1 MNPCPYGGGDLP
13 EVRTNPDYV
22 YLYHM
27 EALYMLAIMPPE
39 DLREKIQ
46 KERVF
51 FAERYNCVKA
61 LKPPVHITIYEPF
74 KEEHDLVQRIAPLQ
88 KWANSIEPF
97 IISINNYGFFENPKS
112 PVAFIHVI
120 KDEPITQLRTAL
132 LKELKKYVE
141 EDEPEYVN
149 NKPVPKAKPQPF
161 NPHFT
166 IGYRDVPPELLP
178 TIKQDYLRRQ
188 FKGSFMCD
196 AIHLW
201 RHNGTN
207 WQTAHTFQL
216 AGKQMPAAPTLF

>member
-1 MNPCPYGGGDLP
+1 M
-13 EVRTNPDYV
+13 
-22 YLYHM
+22 M
-27 EALYMLAIMPPE
+27 AIMPPE
-39 DLREKIQ
+39 ELRERIQ

-74 KEEHDLVQRIAPLQ
+74 KEEADFVQRVTSMQ
-88 KWANSIEPF
+88 KWADKIEPF
-97 IISINNYGFFENPKS
+97 AVEINNYGFFENPKS
-112 PVAFIHVI
+112 PVAFINVV

-132 LKELKKYVE
+132 LKELKKYIE

-166 IGYRDVPPELLP
+166 IGYRDVLPALLP
-178 TIKQDYLRRQ
+178 QIKQDYLRRQ
-188 FKGSFMCD
+188 FKGSFICD

-201 RHNGTN
+201 QHNGTN
-207 WQTAHTFQL
+207 WQTVHTFQL
-216 AGKQMPAAPTLF
+216 GGKPQPAAPTLF